1 MDTLTGSNDYPSNKK
16 SAISQSEMLESNNL
30 PKTLDGKAFA
40 DFLQGSSY
48 NLSPEQFALV
58 SNLDPMEVSDRDFL
72 QSAQQFSHADFVR
85 AIYKAYL
92 NREPGNSELNFWV
105 TEIKIKKGSRIA
117 LPIALRKTVEFTLLS
132 QAIKNKKIFNAPSN
146 FVSKNLFYILKSFR
160 KYLRIQSIEIIIS
173 LNQVIEQNEFI
184 MAGFMDRPK
193 TGDKIKTSTYMIAG
207 WLIWK
212 NAPPTIRLISNETVI
227 SEVPL
232 QVRRPDVTNAY
243 CLESKTHN
251 WGFKI
256 LLNIKDLSE
265 RGELQL
271 QANFSNH
278 QVVNFGLIKYIKY

>member
-16 SAISQSEMLESNNL
+16 SAISQSEILQSNNL

-117 LPIALRKTVEFTLLS
+117 LPIAIRKTVEFTLLS
-132 QAIKNKKIFNAPSN
+132 QAIKNKKIFSAPNN
-146 FVSKNLFYILKSFR
+146 FVVKHLFSALKILR
-160 KYLRIQSIEIIIS
+160 KYLGIQSLEIIIS
-173 LNQVIEQNEFI
+173 INQVIEQNEFI
-184 MAGFMDRPK
+184 MAGFMDKPK
-193 TGDKIKTSTYMIAG
+193 TGDKIKTSTYMITG

-212 NAPPTIRLISNETVI
+212 NTPPTIRLISNETVI
-227 SEVPL
+227 NEVPIE
-232 QVRRPDVTNAY
+232 VRRPDVTNAY

-265 RGELQL
+265 RGQLQL
-271 QANFSNH
+271 QANFANH